1 MFDLFKTRCIFIN
14 RNSAFAKRTKWKE
27 NKYQWQ
33 TRKNMW
39 TGGGRKGAEG
49 GAGAPQDFSKVDLL
63 PIDNDRE
70 KKKVA
75 KNKPIDIPRKLLVT
89 LLWFT
94 SCNL

>member
-1 MFDLFKTRCIFIN
+1 MQN
-14 RNSAFAKRTKWKE
+14 EPNGKRTNINGRPVKICGLV
-27 NKYQWQ
+27 
-33 TRKNMW
+33 
-39 TGGGRKGAEG
+39 GGGG
-49 GAGAPQDFSKVDLL
+49 GGGGGGGLEHPKIFAKVDLL
-63 PIDNDRE
+63 PIDNDKE